1 MVRYKQLR
9 ITHTHTGAKM
19 LLEKVAVDVKNRMP
33 EIEGFTL
40 EDLKSQLLKFEQ
52 PEPIYTKEKNEK
64 SYWLAG
70 QISQVRGRAF
80 EYALA
85 ERIERETGWKA
96 EVTHCGDRF
105 DVMLTNPKGRRRIR
119 LEMKSSLLGRKKQA
133 SGIDSYSYKFQEMKP
148 ELTDFFILIRV
159 DPYHGPIIDVITTV
173 QARKATEKQ
182 NSEAKTLHC
191 SMVGRYCRGEL
202 KAMTLT
208 EFVLG
213 LVG

>member
-1 MVRYKQLR
+1 MNLAFSMSKGVVIVIFSSSPL
-9 ITHTHTGAKM
+9 I
-19 LLEKVAVDVKNRMP
+19 KVTSGSV
-33 EIEGFTL
+33 GTL
-40 EDLKSQLLKFEQ
+40 NFLYIDEDLL
-52 PEPIYTKEKNEK
+52 P
-64 SYWLAG
+64 
-70 QISQVRGRAF
+70 
-80 EYALA
+80 
-85 ERIERETGWKA
+85 
-96 EVTHCGDRF
+96 
-105 DVMLTNPKGRRRIR
+105 
-119 LEMKSSLLGRKKQA
+119 
-133 SGIDSYSYKFQEMKP
+133 DSYSYKFQEMKP

-182 NSEAKTLHC
+182 TSEAKTLHC